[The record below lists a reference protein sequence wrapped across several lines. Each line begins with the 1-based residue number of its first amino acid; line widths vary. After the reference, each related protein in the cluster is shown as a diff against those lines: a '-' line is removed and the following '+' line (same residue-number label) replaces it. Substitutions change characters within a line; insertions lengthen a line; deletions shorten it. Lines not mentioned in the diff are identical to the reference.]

1 MRLSRPTAAFT
12 GGALRARWRRGGC
25 GHLPLPR
32 SQDGCGRPSWAWGR
46 RSPAA
51 SAGARHPAQLPGPRA
66 GRAMRRAM
74 TRPSSRPV
82 CSRASV
88 DLRGRAGAGVWG
100 AGGRRG
106 ALAAS
111 LAAASRR
118 RRSHGGLAQM
128 ESIAPDQM
136 RERRGA
142 PQRLHPNA
150 RVLDACLHGR
160 MHAPHLPLSDDGGRQ
175 AAQRPRAGRGR
186 GASEGGPDPRVR
198 RGIEMAGER
207 AEQTGEIRPGVPNG
221 AAGGGGRV
229 RGLRPSA
236 ACKL

>member
-1 MRLSRPTAAFT
+1 MCAALNAIFKPPWRSGCQVWMRLSRPTAAFT

-88 DLRGRAGAGVWG
+88 DLRRRAGAGVWG

-118 RRSHGGLAQM
+118 RRSHGGLAQAWSRSRRIKCASAVARRSG
-128 ESIAPDQM
+128 SIPMPVSWTPACMDVCMPRTCRFPM
-136 RERRGA
+136 RGYA
-142 PQRLHPNA
+142 KPLTD
-150 RVLDACLHGR
+150 LGR
-160 MHAPHLPLSDDGGRQ
+160 AVAVGHLRDG
-175 AAQRPRAGRGR
+175 PTP
-186 GASEGGPDPRVR
+186 E
-198 RGIEMAGER
+198 
-207 AEQTGEIRPGVPNG
+207 
-221 AAGGGGRV
+221 
-229 RGLRPSA
+229 
-236 ACKL
+236 